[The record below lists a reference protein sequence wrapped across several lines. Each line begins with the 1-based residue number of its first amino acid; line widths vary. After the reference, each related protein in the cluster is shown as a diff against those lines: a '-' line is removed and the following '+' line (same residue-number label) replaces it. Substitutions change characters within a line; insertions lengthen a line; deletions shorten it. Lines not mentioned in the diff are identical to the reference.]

1 MERSEY
7 LVERSEYLVERSEY
21 LVERSD
27 QRMERSGRNSSSD
40 FTSDVTLHKSE
51 RGREETKISVIC
63 YSSCASKALY
73 SENLLF
79 FLGFCQRLLLFYA
92 KLFHIRKIPSLLFF
106 VNTQSF
112 STFNNGFG
120 ILISI
125 HSHQFLSS
133 IGF

>member
-1 MERSEY
+1 MTILWNEVSTWWNEVSTWWNEVTKGWNEVAVIRP
-7 LVERSEYLVERSEY
+7 V
-21 LVERSD
+21 
-27 QRMERSGRNSSSD
+27 SSP
-40 FTSDVTLHKSE
+40 SDVTLDKSE

>member
-1 MERSEY
+1 MTILWNEVSTWWNEVSTWWNEVTKGWNEVAVIRP
-7 LVERSEYLVERSEY
+7 V
-21 LVERSD
+21 
-27 QRMERSGRNSSSD
+27 SSP
-40 FTSDVTLHKSE
+40 SDVTLHKSE